1 MLSGLMIFTVK
12 PDGYATQDGFCKK
25 MFYVFVCVRLY
36 LN

>member
-12 PDGYATQDGFCKK
+12 PDSYATPDGYCKK
-25 MFYVFVCVRLY
+25 IFHVFVCVRLY